1 MPSPLAVTVSKNALE
16 ELSKAAIEFDVRPH
30 ELVDAIVA
38 HTNWESQVEK
48 VVRIISEDRKKG
60 VGSRFG
66 SGVGSLS
73 GPSEAR
79 NRSLSVPS
87 RI

>member
-38 HTNWESQVEK
+38 HTNWEAQVEK
-48 VVRIISEDRKKG
+48 LVKIIREDRNK
-60 VGSRFG
+60 R
-66 SGVGSLS
+66 VGSLGGEES
-73 GPSEAR
+73 
-79 NRSLSVPS
+79 
-87 RI
+87 